1 MADDPPKVERRAE
14 HFAERVECGFW
25 LERPAPDNPY
35 VAAAAYCHGYDLRE
49 LLAKCSYW
57 EYLYLLF
64 TGRRCSPAQHGLLE
78 QLGIALAN
86 PGPRHPATRAAI
98 TASVSKA
105 DPVHILPLGLNVL
118 GGAHLGAAE
127 AGAAM
132 MFVRRHLRRD
142 PRDEAR
148 VRTEVPATDA
158 VGVAGVAGG
167 DVRPAPGFGTRY
179 RGIDL
184 VAVDLGRAL
193 ARAPGAGEA
202 LAWAATFAA
211 ELQHRDCGG
220 WLLPGVAAAA
230 LLDLGFHPK
239 TGPGLFQWLSAP
251 GLLAHAFE
259 MSNQPLTALPFID
272 DSRYFIDDD

>member
-1 MADDPPKVERRAE
+1 MAADTPKVERRPE

-25 LERPAPDNPY
+25 LEQPAPDNPY
-35 VAAAAYCHGYDLRE
+35 VAAEAYCHGYDLRE
-49 LLAKCSYW
+49 LLARCSYW

-64 TGRRCSPAQHGLLE
+64 TGRRCNAAQHGLLE
-78 QLGIALAN
+78 KLGIALAN
-86 PGPRHPATRAAI
+86 PGPRHPATRAAV
-98 TASVSKA
+98 TAAVSKA

-132 MFVRRHLRRD
+132 TFLRRHLKHD
-142 PRDEAR
+142 PLEEAR
-148 VRTEVPATDA
+148 LRADA
-158 VGVAGVAGG
+158 ADASA
-167 DVRPAPGFGTRY
+167 DELRPAPGFGTRH

-184 VAVDLGRAL
+184 MAVDLGRAL
-193 ARAPGAGEA
+193 ARLPGAGEA
-202 LAWAATFAA
+202 LAWAHAFAA
-211 ELQHRDCGG
+211 ELQHLERGG
-220 WLLPGVAAAA
+220 WLMPAVAAAA

-259 MSNQPLTALPFID
+259 MSNKPLTALPFID
-272 DSRYFIDDD
+272 DSHYHIDDD

>member
-1 MADDPPKVERRAE
+1 MAEDTPKVERRAE

-35 VAAAAYCHGYDLRE
+35 VAAEAHCHGYDLRE
-49 LLAKCSYW
+49 LLARCSYW

-64 TGRRCSPAQHGLLE
+64 TGRRCNADQHGLLE
-78 QLGIALAN
+78 KLGIALAN
-86 PGPRHPATRAAI
+86 PGPRHPAVRAAI
-98 TASVSKA
+98 TASVSRA

-132 MFVRRHLRRD
+132 TFIRRHLRHD
-142 PRDEAR
+142 PLEEAGR
-148 VRTEVPATDA
+148 AVDA
-158 VGVAGVAGG
+158 AQAAGG
-167 DVRPAPGFGTRY
+167 DLRPAPGFGTRY

-184 VAVDLGRAL
+184 VAADLGRAL
-193 ARAPGAGEA
+193 VQLPGAGEA
-202 LAWAATFAA
+202 LAWAGAYAA
-211 ELQHRDCGG
+211 ELQRLDRGG
-220 WLLPGVAAAA
+220 WLMPGVAAAA
-230 LLDLGFHPK
+230 LLDLGFHPR

-259 MSNQPLTALPFID
+259 MSGKPLTAVPFID

>member
-1 MADDPPKVERRAE
+1 VADDPPKVERRAGQ
-14 HFAERVECGFW
+14 FAERVECGFW

-98 TASVSKA
+98 SAAVSKA

-142 PRDEAR
+142 PREEAGRR
-148 VRTEVPATDA
+148 VVAVEVVD
-158 VGVAGVAGG
+158 G
-167 DVRPAPGFGTRY
+167 DLHPAPGFGTRY
-179 RGIDL
+179 RGIDR

-193 ARAPGAGEA
+193 AQSPGAGAA

-211 ELQHRDCGG
+211 ELQRRDCGG